1 MSQENVELV
10 RRLVDAINAD
20 AIPRDLFTCDFEIRN
35 AVTAVTDATY
45 IAHRGR
51 KAPAPLKQELRDH
64 GPLVHPRN
72 RGRKA
77 PAPLK
82 RGMAANRTSGGMTYG
97 TDTPCE
103 ARNCLVESMSSR

>member
-51 KAPAPLKQELRDH
+51 KAPAPLK
-64 GPLVHPRN
+64 
-72 RGRKA
+72 
-77 PAPLK
+77 